1 MRTYRRRKHAT
12 KRATKHKYRKGRKT
26 LRRNNKRGG

>member
-1 MRTYRRRKHAT
+1 MRTYRRRNHASKT
-12 KRATKHKYRKGRKT
+12 KYKYRKGRKT

>member
-1 MRTYRRRKHAT
+1 MRTYRRRKQAS
-12 KRATKHKYRKGRKT
+12 KTKHKYRKGRKT